1 MRILHTADWHLGKK
15 LDHYSRIEEQ
25 KEVMEE
31 ICAIA
36 KEQQVDMV
44 IVAGDLFDS
53 FNPPIEAT
61 ELLYRTLKKLTRNG
75 RVPVIA
81 IAGNHDSP
89 DRVNVADVLAR
100 ENGIIFIGHPTDIVP
115 LFEVEDSFKLVKS
128 EMGFIEIELP
138 SIDKPI
144 RLLHTAFANEVR
156 LKEYFAD
163 DKQQALQDSLHNKWQ
178 ALAEQY
184 CDDKGYNLLTTHLFI
199 GKRESELPEEPEG
212 EKPLNIGNAD
222 IVYSDVIPKQVQY
235 AALGHL
241 HRYQDVGGNQPVIY
255 SGSPLQYSF
264 AEAGQQK
271 YVSIVDIYTPNELPV
286 ITKIGLTAGKQL
298 ERKTFSNTDDA
309 VEWLSQNKESLV
321 ELTMET
327 DEFLKAEDRRLIYQT
342 HSGVVHLIPKVRKTD
357 NDDDTS
363 SDIDINKNIDELFVD
378 FFKSKNDGAEPN
390 SDIMDMFNEIFG
402 L

>member
-1 MRILHTADWHLGKK
+1 M
-15 LDHYSRIEEQ
+15 
-25 KEVMEE
+25 
-31 ICAIA
+31 
-36 KEQQVDMV
+36 
-44 IVAGDLFDS
+44 
-53 FNPPIEAT
+53 
-61 ELLYRTLKKLTRNG
+61 
-75 RVPVIA
+75 
-81 IAGNHDSP
+81 
-89 DRVNVADVLAR
+89 
-100 ENGIIFIGHPTDIVP
+100 
-115 LFEVEDSFKLVKS
+115 
-128 EMGFIEIELP
+128 
-138 SIDKPI
+138 
-144 RLLHTAFANEVR
+144 
-156 LKEYFAD
+156 
-163 DKQQALQDSLHNKWQ
+163 
-178 ALAEQY
+178 
-184 CDDKGYNLLTTHLFI
+184 
-199 GKRESELPEEPEG
+199 
-212 EKPLNIGNAD
+212 
-222 IVYSDVIPKQVQY
+222 
-235 AALGHL
+235 
-241 HRYQDVGGNQPVIY
+241 GGNQPVIY

-342 HSGVVHLIPKVRKTD
+342 HSGVHLIPKVRKTD